1 MTYRFATEKHDFARI
16 DKLNALTDPA
26 TFYDDVRR
34 LLGKRHLSCHVLNQW
49 ERLAELRYMEIGG
62 KYVIFY
68 NESRPLCV
76 CDTEEQVKGYLDC
89 DYMRCTAYLK
99 TDVDMTDLTF
109 TPKPGATPV
118 KLS

>member
-16 DKLNALTDPA
+16 DKLNTLTNPA

-34 LLGKRHLSCHVLNQW
+34 IMGKRSLSCHALGQW

-62 KYVIFY
+62 KYVIFWAGVH
-68 NESRPLCV
+68 PLCV
-76 CDTEEQVKGYLDC
+76 CDTEEQVKEYLDC
-89 DYMRCTAYLK
+89 SYLNAVAYLK
-99 TDVDMTDLTF
+99 SDVDMTDLFF